1 VETRKRPANNNKKLP
16 PNKRRLPSADWL
28 HPLAAGHVTRNFFFF
43 EKKFPAVFEFV
54 VCNRF
59 LLLLDV
65 QSSAEMTRSAG
76 AQWTPRRC
84 GRRLRPKIIGNT
96 LAQNRIALFHILAFK
111 QKMRPLP

>member
-1 VETRKRPANNNKKLP
+1 MWKQENGQQTTTKNCLQTKGDFLP
-16 PNKRRLPSADWL
+16 PIGFIRWP
-28 HPLAAGHVTRNFFFF
+28 PVTSPEIFFGG
-43 EKKFPAVFEFV
+43 KKFPAVFEFV

-96 LAQNRIALFHILAFK
+96 LAQNRIALFHILA
-111 QKMRPLP
+111 L